1 MSFSNVR
8 RRIVPKISIRGIKE
22 IVEFEG
28 IFIREDCRL
37 TTTFQIIVGL
47 LFMVLGQIVMNGII
61 VKSFSNKYVWN

>member
-47 LFMVLGQIVMNGII
+47 LFMVLGQIVMNGI
-61 VKSFSNKYVWN
+61 VLK